1 MWDCEYSVYLQLK
14 DKNKIFIV
22 SQYVYKYFLNILY
35 SLTSKQTSSKF
46 RNILMWHRIITYNI
60 IFTFKIK
67 KIALH
72 IFKKRTLTC

>member
-22 SQYVYKYFLNILY
+22 SQYIYKYFLNILY
-35 SLTSKQTSSKF
+35 SLTSKQTSKF

-67 KIALH
+67 KIALL